1 MKAYNKNMESGYNK
15 FRQKINNGHVFR
27 KAYNTLSEVNTYAL
41 PIATAGS
48 LAIPSIAPALGAFA
62 TALKGSQNIAG
73 ALKNTKI

>member
-27 KAYNTLSEVNTYAL
+27 KAYNTLDQVNNYAL
-41 PIATAGS
+41 PTIAAGS
-48 LAIPSIAPALGAFA
+48 ILAPSFAPALASIGS
-62 TALKGSQNIAG
+62 ALKGSQNIAG